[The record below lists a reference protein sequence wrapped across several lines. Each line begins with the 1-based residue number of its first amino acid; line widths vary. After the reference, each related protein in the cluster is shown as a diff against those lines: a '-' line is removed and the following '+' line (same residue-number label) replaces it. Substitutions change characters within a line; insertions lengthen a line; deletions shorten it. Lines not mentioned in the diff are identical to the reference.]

1 MATTV
6 RYTKSSGVVTPTIKL
21 NELEANE
28 GDYDII
34 KRGGDMEE
42 NYQNVKTE
50 RKTNSDKT
58 GVEKEKRDKTK
69 IVIALLGCIVSG
81 LVVAV
86 VLSNLVLFSI
96 LQKFVTNGKW
106 TSWGD
111 WGACSVTCG
120 IGITTRIRTCSNPR
134 PSTMG
139 QYCEGTSDQVQI
151 CGNSSCSVTDGG
163 WTDWEDWGACSV
175 ACGTGFTTRIRTCSN
190 PRPSIMGR
198 YCDGT
203 FLQVLSCKNTS
214 CSVTDGGWTDLEDWR
229 ACSVTCGTGF
239 TTRIR
244 TCSNPR
250 PSIMGRYCY
259 GTSLQVQSCKNTS
272 CSVTDGSWTD
282 WEDWG
287 ACSVTCGTGFT
298 TRIRTCSNPRPSI
311 MGRYC
316 DGTSLQVQSCKNTS
330 CSVTDGGWT
339 DWEDWGACSVTCGT
353 GFTTR
358 IWTCSNPRTSIM
370 GRYCDGTSVQVQS
383 CKNSSC
389 SGESVGFTVHWP
401 YANSGGNPLT
411 FKTALYN
418 NNDVFNMTSGEFV
431 CQREGPYLFISVLLR
446 TDNTSSY
453 ISCNFYKNNDKSIAY
468 GSFASSNSLVSNPSS
483 SSSILYHLKPGD
495 RVYLGSCK
503 GMQYMANGSGFT
515 GLLINPMH

>member
-330 CSVTDGGWT
+330 CSDGSFGF
-339 DWEDWGACSVTCGT
+339 SVYNPIWDYDD
-353 GFTTR
+353 TT
-358 IWTCSNPRTSIM
+358 M
-370 GRYCDGTSVQVQS
+370 
-383 CKNSSC
+383 K
-389 SGESVGFTVHWP
+389 F
-401 YANSGGNPLT
+401 LT
-411 FKTALYN
+411 AYYN
-418 NNDVFNMTSGEFV
+418 DNDVFNMTSGEFV
-431 CQREGPYLFISVLLR
+431 CKKEGLYLFISTLIREDV
-446 TDNTSSY
+446 D
-453 ISCNFYKNNDKSIAY
+453 ISFIDCYLMKNYTIIGY
-468 GSFASSNSLVSNPSS
+468 GGIASSNNASDIPSGTS
-483 SSSILYHLKPGD
+483 SVLHHLRPGD
-495 RVYLGSCK
+495 RVYLSLCEGLHYAS
-503 GMQYMANGSGFT
+503 MESSFT
-515 GLLINPMH
+515 GVLINPMH

>member
-151 CGNSSCSVTDGG
+151 CGNS
-163 WTDWEDWGACSV
+163 
-175 ACGTGFTTRIRTCSN
+175 
-190 PRPSIMGR
+190 
-198 YCDGT
+198 
-203 FLQVLSCKNTS
+203 
-214 CSVTDGGWTDLEDWR
+214 
-229 ACSVTCGTGF
+229 
-239 TTRIR
+239 
-244 TCSNPR
+244 
-250 PSIMGRYCY
+250 
-259 GTSLQVQSCKNTS
+259 S